1 MKKLVKECCR
11 RPAVLV
17 LLAVELL
24 ILLSSLA
31 AALRPVVQYAYTP
44 DQWEVIA
51 QQSTVTYDE
60 EGRRG
65 VTQMSEGEPILQ
77 TPAMSLPAGHYRV
90 QLEYRYRPGM
100 DADGVEHHASVYFTA
115 GEEMAVSGEHGWVD
129 GNAQQDT
136 VVLNVDYASDTVR
149 LVANNDGGI
158 FTIGDVTIREDKT
171 FAWACVLGWLTL
183 FLLADLAL
191 LRLLPGS
198 PAALPD
204 AGMRGCLWLLA
215 GVTVLVCVPAL
226 MNGGGAQGADWRFHL
241 ARIEGIAQGLREGQ
255 FPVRIYSQ
263 AKDGYGYAPSLFY
276 GEAFL
281 YFPAVL
287 RLLGMSVQ
295 GAYRAYLIAVQALTA
310 GISFFSFRQMFRHSK
325 TALLG
330 SILYMLAPYH
340 IYNIYWRTAVGEYTA
355 LAFLPL
361 IPAALTLLYGP
372 ALPGR
377 RQARLACGELTV
389 AFGALVQTHM
399 ISLEL
404 AALAC
409 GVFCLWHFRRTF
421 AWPVLRVWLAAAAL
435 VVLLNLWFLLP
446 FVSMLLGGYN
456 NMYGGESFAGGLSV
470 QKNGLWLSELL
481 TWRDDH
487 NSIGVVL
494 VAGAVALV
502 WCMLTQGDRMPSRE
516 RKVGAWALGLGALAC
531 WMSTNTF
538 PWGWVGA
545 LPGIGKLLLAIQF
558 PWRYFS
564 LATLMLVLACVCAV
578 SALRRGRYA
587 QPVAVLLLSASLLGV
602 AIFYHS
608 YLPTVDTSYLGDRG
622 QMIYADYRVSNMAW
636 YYDSLYLPD
645 GAVETRDGFEC
656 KTAVTTVEIASVEQR
671 DGTTFLRCSEVNGET
686 GYAELPLLYYPG
698 YTVPDG
704 QGIVFRTANGMVG
717 VTVPAGYSGEIRVE
731 FREPR
736 RWLAA
741 DLVSLATAL
750 ALAARLAIHPRRKK
764 SGGKRREQA
773 R

>member
-1 MKKLVKECCR
+1 MKTSFHLLR
-11 RPAVLV
+11 RPPVLV
-17 LLAVELL
+17 LLIVQLL
-24 ILLSSLA
+24 ILLGAVWSA
-31 AALRPVVQYAYTP
+31 AQPETVYRFTP

-51 QQSTVTYDE
+51 QHSAIAYDE
-60 EGRRG
+60 DGRRG
-65 VTQMSEGEPILQ
+65 VTEMTEGEIILQ

-90 QLEYRYRPGM
+90 ALDYRYEPSRTAEEIDHRAG
-100 DADGVEHHASVYFTA
+100 VYFTA
-115 GEEMAVSGEHGWVD
+115 AEAMSVSGEQGCVD
-129 GNAQQDT
+129 VLTQQDT
-136 VVLNVDYASDTVR
+136 VVLNVNYASDTVR

-158 FTIGDVTIREDKT
+158 LTIGQVEVRQDMLY
-171 FAWACVLGWLTL
+171 AWACVLGWVVL
-183 FLLADLAL
+183 FCLLDLAL
-191 LRLLPGS
+191 LWLVPGS
-198 PAALPD
+198 PRALRD
-204 AGMRGCLWLLA
+204 ADLRGCIWLLA
-215 GVTVLVCVPAL
+215 GVTVLACVPL
-226 MNGGGAQGADWRFHL
+226 FMNSGGCQGADWRFHL
-241 ARIEGIAQGLREGQ
+241 SRIEGIAQGLREGQ

-276 GEAFL
+276 GELFL
-281 YFPAVL
+281 YFPAAL

-295 GAYRAYLIAVQALTA
+295 GAYRTYVMAVQALTA
-310 GISFFSFRQMFRHSK
+310 GISFFSFRQMFRHNK

-340 IYNIYWRTAVGEYTA
+340 IYNIYWRSAVGEYTA

-361 IPAALTLLYGP
+361 IPAALTLLYARQTP
-372 ALPGR
+372 DK
-377 RQARLACGELTV
+377 RQARLACAELVV

-404 AALAC
+404 AAIAC
-409 GVFCLWHFRRTF
+409 AVFGLYHWRRTF
-421 AWPVLRVWLAAAAL
+421 TRRVLAVWGTAAGL
-435 VVLLNLWFLLP
+435 TVLLNLWFLLP
-446 FVSMLLGGYN
+446 FVSTMLGGYN

-470 QKNGLWLSELL
+470 QKNGLWISEMLN
-481 TWRDDH
+481 WRDDH

-578 SALRRGRYA
+578 SALRRSRYA
-587 QPVAVLLLSASLLGV
+587 QPVAVLLLSASLLGLG
-602 AIFYHS
+602 IFYHS
-608 YLPTVDTSYLGDRG
+608 YLPTVEPVYLGDSG
-622 QMIYADYRVSNMAW
+622 QLIYADYKISNMSW

-645 GAVETRDGFEC
+645 GAVEIRDGFVC
-656 KTAVTTVEIASVEQR
+656 NTPITTVDIASVTREN
-671 DGTTFLRCSEVNGET
+671 GVTVLSCSEAT
-686 GYAELPLLYYPG
+686 GQMGHAELPLLYYPG
-698 YTVPDG
+698 YTILNTEG
-704 QGIVFRTANGMVG
+704 NVFRTENGMVG
-717 VTVPAGYSGEIRVE
+717 ITVPAGYSGEIRVE

-750 ALAARLAIHPRRKK
+750 VLAARLAIHPRRKN

>member
-1 MKKLVKECCR
+1 M
-11 RPAVLV
+11 
-17 LLAVELL
+17 
-24 ILLSSLA
+24 
-31 AALRPVVQYAYTP
+31 
-44 DQWEVIA
+44 
-51 QQSTVTYDE
+51 
-60 EGRRG
+60 
-65 VTQMSEGEPILQ
+65 
-77 TPAMSLPAGHYRV
+77 
-90 QLEYRYRPGM
+90 
-100 DADGVEHHASVYFTA
+100 
-115 GEEMAVSGEHGWVD
+115 
-129 GNAQQDT
+129 
-136 VVLNVDYASDTVR
+136 
-149 LVANNDGGI
+149 
-158 FTIGDVTIREDKT
+158 
-171 FAWACVLGWLTL
+171 
-183 FLLADLAL
+183 
-191 LRLLPGS
+191 
-198 PAALPD
+198 
-204 AGMRGCLWLLA
+204 
-215 GVTVLVCVPAL
+215 
-226 MNGGGAQGADWRFHL
+226 
-241 ARIEGIAQGLREGQ
+241 
-255 FPVRIYSQ
+255 
-263 AKDGYGYAPSLFY
+263 
-276 GEAFL
+276 
-281 YFPAVL
+281 L

-310 GISFFSFRQMFRHSK
+310 GISFFSFRQMFRHNK

-645 GAVETRDGFEC
+645 ALSQSEIRDGFVC
-656 KTAVTTVEIASVEQR
+656 NTPITTVDIASVTRE
-671 DGTTFLRCSEVNGET
+671 N
-686 GYAELPLLYYPG
+686 
-698 YTVPDG
+698 
-704 QGIVFRTANGMVG
+704 G
-717 VTVPAGYSGEIRVE
+717 VTV
-731 FREPR
+731 
-736 RWLAA
+736 L
-741 DLVSLATAL
+741 
-750 ALAARLAIHPRRKK
+750 RL
-764 SGGKRREQA
+764 Q
-773 R
+773 

>member
-241 ARIEGIAQGLREGQ
+241 SRIEGIAQGLREGQ

-276 GEAFL
+276 GELFL

-310 GISFFSFRQMFRHSK
+310 GISFFSFRQMFRHNK

-421 AWPVLRVWLAAAAL
+421 VWPVLRVWLAAAAL

-470 QKNGLWLSELL
+470 QKNGLWFSELL

-516 RKVGAWALGLGALAC
+516 RKVGAWAR
-531 WMSTNTF
+531 W
-538 PWGWVGA
+538 
-545 LPGIGKLLLAIQF
+545 
-558 PWRYFS
+558 
-564 LATLMLVLACVCAV
+564 
-578 SALRRGRYA
+578 
-587 QPVAVLLLSASLLGV
+587 
-602 AIFYHS
+602 
-608 YLPTVDTSYLGDRG
+608 
-622 QMIYADYRVSNMAW
+622 
-636 YYDSLYLPD
+636 
-645 GAVETRDGFEC
+645 
-656 KTAVTTVEIASVEQR
+656 
-671 DGTTFLRCSEVNGET
+671 
-686 GYAELPLLYYPG
+686 
-698 YTVPDG
+698 
-704 QGIVFRTANGMVG
+704 
-717 VTVPAGYSGEIRVE
+717 PAG
-731 FREPR
+731 
-736 RWLAA
+736 
-741 DLVSLATAL
+741 
-750 ALAARLAIHPRRKK
+750 
-764 SGGKRREQA
+764 
-773 R
+773 

>member
-1 MKKLVKECCR
+1 MKTSFHLLR
-11 RPAVLV
+11 RPPVLV
-17 LLAVELL
+17 LLIVQLL
-24 ILLSSLA
+24 ILLGAVWSA
-31 AALRPVVQYAYTP
+31 AQPATVYRFTP

-51 QQSTVTYDE
+51 QHSALVYDE
-60 EGRRG
+60 DGCSGITEM
-65 VTQMSEGEPILQ
+65 TEGEIILQ

-90 QLEYRYRPGM
+90 ALDYRYEPSRTAEEIDHRAG
-100 DADGVEHHASVYFTA
+100 VYFTA
-115 GEEMAVSGEHGWVD
+115 AEAMSVSGEQGCVD
-129 GNAQQDT
+129 VLTQQDT
-136 VVLNVDYASDTVR
+136 VVLNVNYASDTVR

-158 FTIGDVTIREDKT
+158 FTLGNVEIRQDMVY
-171 FAWACVLGWLTL
+171 AWACVLGWLVL
-183 FLLADLAL
+183 FVLVDLAL
-191 LRLLPGS
+191 LLLVPAS
-198 PAALPD
+198 PKALRD
-204 AGMRGCLWLLA
+204 ADLRGCLWLLA
-215 GVTVLVCVPAL
+215 GVTLLTCVPLL
-226 MNGGGAQGADWRFHL
+226 MNSGGCQGADWRFHL

-263 AKDGYGYAPSLFY
+263 AKNGYGYAPSLFY

-295 GAYRAYLIAVQALTA
+295 GAYRTYVMVIQALTA
-310 GISFFSFRQMFRHSK
+310 GISFFSFRQMFRHNK

-340 IYNIYWRTAVGEYTA
+340 IYNIYWRSAVGEYTA

-404 AALAC
+404 ATLATAI
-409 GVFCLWHFRRTF
+409 FCLYHFRRTF
-421 AWPVLRVWLAAAAL
+421 TRRVLGVWLTAAGL
-435 VVLLNLWFLLP
+435 VVLLNLWFLFP
-446 FVSMLLGGYN
+446 FVTVMMGGGYSS
-456 NMYGGESFAGGLSV
+456 MYGGESFAGGLSV
-470 QKNGLWLSELL
+470 QKNGLWLSQLL
-481 TWRDDH
+481 NWRDDH

-494 VAGAVALV
+494 VAGAVAFV
-502 WCMLTQGDRMPSRE
+502 WCWFTQGKDMPRRE
-516 RKVGAWALGLGALAC
+516 KKIGLWALLLGTLAC

-538 PWGWVGA
+538 PWGWLGA
-545 LPGIGKLLLAIQF
+545 LPVAGRLLLAIQF

-564 LATLMLVLACVCAV
+564 LATVLLVLVSVCAV

-602 AIFYHS
+602 GIFYHS
-608 YLPTVDTSYLGDRG
+608 YLPTVEPVYLGDSG
-622 QMIYADYRVSNMAW
+622 QLIYADYKISNMSW

-645 GAVETRDGFEC
+645 GAVEIRDGFVC
-656 KTAVTTVEIASVEQR
+656 NTPITTVDIASVTREN
-671 DGTTFLRCSEVNGET
+671 GVTVLSCSEAT
-686 GYAELPLLYYPG
+686 GQMGHAELPLLYYPG
-698 YTVPDG
+698 YTILNTEG
-704 QGIVFRTANGMVG
+704 NVFRTENGMVG

-750 ALAARLAIHPRRKK
+750 VLAARLAIHPRRKK